1 VATSRELDHP
11 DLQDLELTQ
20 VLFALSDPARLE
32 IVRQLAAGPLTT
44 MSCQEVG
51 PEMPKSTRS
60 HHLKT
65 LREAGLIRNQ
75 PQGRERLVSLR
86 RDELEA
92 RFPGLLAAVAGV
104 GAAPS
109 PARGEG

>member
-1 VATSRELDHP
+1 MDHP
-11 DLQDLELTQ
+11 DMQHLELTQ
-20 VLFALSDPARLE
+20 VLFALSDPVRLE
-32 IVRQLAAGPLTT
+32 IVRQLASGPLTT

-65 LREAGLIRNQ
+65 LREAGLIRNE

-104 GAAPS
+104 DAAPS
-109 PARGEG
+109 LARGEG